1 MPKVRSLSDFN
12 RNQAALIDEISQTK
26 EPLYLTRNGRDSVVV
41 MDSQAFDDLMSL
53 KNELRACEM
62 RVYSG
67 LMRGYEELMEGR
79 THSASSVHDSI
90 RQKRGWV

>member
-12 RNQAALIDEISQTK
+12 RNQAALIDEISRTK

-41 MDSQAFDDLMSL
+41 MDSQAFDDLMSFRS
-53 KNELRACEM
+53 ELRAREM

-67 LMRGYEELMEGR
+67 LMRGYEELMEGKTR
-79 THSASSVHDSI
+79 RASSVHDSV
-90 RQKRGWV
+90 RQKKGWA

>member
-12 RNQAALIDEISQTK
+12 RNQAALIDEISKTK

-41 MDSQAFDDLMSL
+41 MDSQAFDDLMSF
-53 KNELRACEM
+53 KNDLHAREI

-67 LMRGYEELMEGR
+67 LMRGYEELMNGQAQD
-79 THSASSVHDSI
+79 ASSVHDSI
-90 RQKRGWV
+90 RQKRGWN